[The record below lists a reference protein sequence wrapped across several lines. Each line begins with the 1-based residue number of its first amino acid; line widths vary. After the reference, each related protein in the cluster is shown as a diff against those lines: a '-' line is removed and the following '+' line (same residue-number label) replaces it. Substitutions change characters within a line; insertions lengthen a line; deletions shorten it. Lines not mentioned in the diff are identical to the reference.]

1 MTVHDQPREWWSCR
15 WRAMIIVLLN
25 ATDSCKSN
33 RHLVTAGYC
42 VFLRLRTRGKRD
54 PKGKR
59 MEPYIEL
66 KPVMTIKAKAL
77 VAP

>member
-1 MTVHDQPREWWSCR
+1 
-15 WRAMIIVLLN
+15 MIIVLLN
-25 ATDSCKSN
+25 VTDSCKSN
-33 RHLVTAGYC
+33 RERYRHLVTTGYY

-77 VAP
+77 AAP